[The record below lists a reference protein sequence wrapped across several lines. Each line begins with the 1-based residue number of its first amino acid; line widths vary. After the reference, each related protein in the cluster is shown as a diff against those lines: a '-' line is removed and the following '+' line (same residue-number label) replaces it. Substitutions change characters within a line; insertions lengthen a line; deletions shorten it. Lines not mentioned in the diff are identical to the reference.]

1 MCTGGPKKITFLKF
15 LIMGACMDPFCTSH
29 VFGKK
34 NTGIYFLCFKYIPA
48 RNSGGVGGSETRRI
62 TGSVPNGCLLTAPA
76 ILKHFAFHKI

>member
-1 MCTGGPKKITFLKF
+1 MQAPMIKYFRKVVFF
-15 LIMGACMDPFCTSH
+15 DPLYMEDCH

-34 NTGIYFLCFKYIPA
+34 NLMILFLCLKYIPA